1 MSNISILNLSAYT
14 SPVIQ
19 ENKKN
24 SYIEYGSD
32 NNYFQYLIDRY
43 LYSATNGA
51 IITGVANMIYGKGL
65 EALDS
70 NQKPNEYAQ
79 MKSIIKDSDLRK
91 VALERKLLGM
101 AAMQVVMQGKMVKQV
116 LHFPMQTLR
125 AEKCND
131 KGQIEAWYYHPDW
144 AKKKQSEDAKRIPA
158 FGFGNGNEVEIYVI
172 HPYVSGF
179 DYYSPI
185 DYSGSLPYALLE
197 ENIADYQINDVQN
210 GFSGTKVIN
219 FNNGIPSEEMRDKM
233 KRDVMGKL
241 TGARGEKVIVAFNSN
256 AESKTTVEDLPLN
269 DAPAHYEYLSK
280 ECFEKLIVGHR
291 ITNPMLLGI
300 RETGRG
306 LSSNADEIETSTLMF
321 LNLVIKPYQNELIT
335 ALDAILAVNGISLD
349 LRFVRLQ
356 PLDNEQIIS
365 SSNPIIEAV
374 NSLSPLVA
382 NKVLESMTANEIR
395 SLVGLVPEAGGS
407 DLNPSVVS
415 NLSKHLDD
423 IDLDSFGEEIDLNEW
438 ELIDSSVVDYDT
450 EEELD
455 KQLDALNNPKKSA
468 LSKIWNFVS
477 TGVAFPN
484 AKSEQ
489 DGALFKSRYRYSGK
503 QSENSRQFC
512 KKMLSANKLY
522 RKEDIQRMSSTAV
535 NAGWGPEGADTYDVF
550 LWKGGGACHHFWTR
564 ETYRKKADV
573 NSPITQESGRI
584 TPAQARK
591 EGEILPTN
599 NPLVYQ
605 KPIDMPNQG
614 FLPK

>member
-1 MSNISILNLSAYT
+1 MSNISIVNLSAYT

-65 EALDS
+65 DALDS
-70 NQKPNEYAQ
+70 NKKPNEYAQ

-91 VALERKLLGM
+91 IALERKLLGM
-101 AAMQVVMQGKMVKQV
+101 AAMQVVIEKKQVKQV

-144 AKKKQSEDAKRIPA
+144 TKKKPNEDCKRIPA

-172 HPYVSGF
+172 QPYVSGF

-241 TGARGEKVIVAFNSN
+241 TGARGEKVIIAFNAN

-280 ECFEKLIVGHR
+280 ECFDKLIVGHR
-291 ITNPMLLGI
+291 VTSPMLLGI
-300 RETGRG
+300 RSGDGG
-306 LSSNADEIETSTLMF
+306 LGNNADEIKTATLLF
-321 LNLVIKPYQNELIT
+321 DNIVIKPYQLEII
-335 ALDAILAVNGISLD
+335 DAIDEILAVNSISLK
-349 LRFVRLQ
+349 LYFKTIQ
-356 PLDNEQIIS
+356 PLEFVDVSGMNAETTEEETGVKMCS
-365 SSNPIIEAV
+365 HNLA
-374 NSLSPLVA
+374 
-382 NKVLESMTANEIR
+382 
-395 SLVGLVPEAGGS
+395 S
-407 DLNPSVVS
+407 DSIADL
-415 NLSKHLDD
+415 L
-423 IDLDSFGEEIDLNEW
+423 IDKGEELSDEW
-438 ELIDSSVVDYDT
+438 FLIDETEVDYDT

-455 KQLDALNNPKKSA
+455 SEINTLNNKKKST
-468 LSKIWNFVS
+468 LSKMWKFITS
-477 TGVAFPN
+477 TGT
-484 AKSEQ
+484 AKPLVKSPEQ
-489 DGALFKSRYRYSGK
+489 DKVIDGVQFITRYVYSGNLTG
-503 QSENSRQFC
+503 EREFC
-512 KKMLSANKLY
+512 SKMLRADKVY
-522 RKEDIQRMSSTAV
+522 RKEDIINMGSQVV
-535 NAGWGPEGADTYDVF
+535 NSGFGKNGSDVYSIW
-550 LWKGGGACHHFWTR
+550 LYKGGPRCNHKWLRRTYASF
-564 ETYRKKADV
+564 ETKIDPTNPNAKPLSIATAEKYGYRIRNDKEVSMKPSDM
-573 NSPITQESGRI
+573 PTKGYTQEYWDKMGY
-584 TPAQARK
+584 
-591 EGEILPTN
+591 TN
-599 NPLVYQ
+599 
-605 KPIDMPNQG
+605 
-614 FLPK
+614 

>member
-1 MSNISILNLSAYT
+1 MSNISIVNLSAYT

-65 EALDS
+65 DALDS
-70 NQKPNEYAQ
+70 NKKPNEYAQ

-91 VALERKLLGM
+91 IALERKLLGM
-101 AAMQVVMQGKMVKQV
+101 AAMQVVIEKKQVKQV

-144 AKKKQSEDAKRIPA
+144 TKKKPNEDCKRIPA

-172 HPYVSGF
+172 QPYVSGF

-241 TGARGEKVIVAFNSN
+241 TGARGEKVIIAFNAN

-280 ECFEKLIVGHR
+280 ECFDKLIVGHR
-291 ITNPMLLGI
+291 VTSPMLLGI
-300 RETGRG
+300 RTGDGG
-306 LSSNADEIETSTLMF
+306 LGNNADEIKTATLLF
-321 LNLVIKPYQNELIT
+321 DNIVIKPYQLEII
-335 ALDAILAVNGISLD
+335 DAIDEILAVNSISLK
-349 LRFVRLQ
+349 LYFKTIQ
-356 PLDNEQIIS
+356 PLEFVDVSGMNAETTEEETGVKMCS
-365 SSNPIIEAV
+365 HNLA
-374 NSLSPLVA
+374 
-382 NKVLESMTANEIR
+382 
-395 SLVGLVPEAGGS
+395 S
-407 DLNPSVVS
+407 DSIADL
-415 NLSKHLDD
+415 L
-423 IDLDSFGEEIDLNEW
+423 IDKGEELSDEW
-438 ELIDSSVVDYDT
+438 FLIDETEVDYDT

-455 KQLDALNNPKKSA
+455 SEINTLNNKKKNT
-468 LSKIWNFVS
+468 LSKMWKFITS
-477 TGVAFPN
+477 TGTARPN
-484 AKSEQ
+484 IKSPEQ
-489 DGALFKSRYRYSGK
+489 DKVIDGVQFITRYVYSGNLTG
-503 QSENSRQFC
+503 EREFC
-512 KKMLSANKLY
+512 SKMLRAKKVY
-522 RKEDIQRMSSTAV
+522 RKEDIINMSFQVV
-535 NAGWGPEGADTYDVF
+535 NEGFGKNGSDVYSIW
-550 LWKGGGACHHFWTR
+550 LWKGGPRCNHKWLRRTYASF
-564 ETYRKKADV
+564 ETKIDPTNPNAEPLSIATAEKYGYRIRNDKEVSMKPSDM
-573 NSPITQESGRI
+573 PTKGYTQEYWDKMGY
-584 TPAQARK
+584 
-591 EGEILPTN
+591 TN
-599 NPLVYQ
+599 
-605 KPIDMPNQG
+605 
-614 FLPK
+614 

>member
-1 MSNISILNLSAYT
+1 MSNISIVNLSAYT

-19 ENKKN
+19 ENKK
-24 SYIEYGSD
+24 SDYIEYGSD

-65 EALDS
+65 DALDS
-70 NQKPNEYAQ
+70 NKKPNEYAQ

-91 VALERKLLGM
+91 IALERKLLGM
-101 AAMQVVMQGKMVKQV
+101 AAMQVVMQGKTVKQV

-131 KGQIEAWYYHPDW
+131 KGQIEAWYYHHDW
-144 AKKKQSEDAKRIPA
+144 TKKKPSEEAKRIPA

-172 HPYVSGF
+172 RPYVSGF

-241 TGARGEKVIVAFNSN
+241 TGARGEKVIIAFNANS
-256 AESKTTVEDLPLN
+256 ESKTTVEDLPLN

-280 ECFEKLIVGHR
+280 ECFDKLIVGHR
-291 ITNPMLLGI
+291 VTSPMLLGI
-300 RETGRG
+300 RTGEGG
-306 LSSNADEIETSTLMF
+306 LGNNADEIKTATLLF
-321 LNLVIKPYQNELIT
+321 DNIVIKPYQLEII
-335 ALDAILAVNGISLD
+335 DAIDEILAVNDISLK
-349 LRFVRLQ
+349 LYFKTIQ
-356 PLDNEQIIS
+356 PLEF
-365 SSNPIIEAV
+365 V
-374 NSLSPLVA
+374 G
-382 NKVLESMTANEIR
+382 TA
-395 SLVGLVPEAGGS
+395 GLDAQTTEEETGIKM
-407 DLNPSVVS
+407 
-415 NLSKHLDD
+415 SKHLDE

-438 ELIDSSVVDYDT
+438 ELVDSRKVDYNI

-455 KQLDALNNPKKSA
+455 KEIESLNNPKKST

-477 TGVAFPN
+477 TGTANPN

-489 DGALFKSRYRYSGK
+489 DGELFKSRYRYSGTI
-503 QSENSRQFC
+503 SANSRQFC
-512 KKMLSANKLY
+512 QKMLSADKLY
-522 RKEDIQRMSSTAV
+522 RKEDIQRMSQSAV
-535 NAGWGPEGADTYDVF
+535 NAGFGPEGADTYDVF
-550 LWKGGGACHHFWTR
+550 LYKGGGACHHFWTR
-564 ETYRKKADV
+564 ETYRKRADV
-573 NSPITQESGRI
+573 NNPNAEEI
-584 TPAQARK
+584 TPAKARK

-605 KPIDMPNQG
+605 KPIDMPNMG

>member
-1 MSNISILNLSAYT
+1 MSNISIVNLSAYT

-51 IITGVANMIYGKGL
+51 IITGIANMIYGKGL
-65 EALDS
+65 DALDS
-70 NQKPNEYAQ
+70 NKKPNEYAQ

-91 VALERKLLGM
+91 IALERKLLGM
-101 AAMQVVMQGKMVKQV
+101 AAMQVVMQGKQVKQV

-144 AKKKQSEDAKRIPA
+144 TKKKPSEQCKRIPA

-172 HPYVSGF
+172 KPYVSGF

-197 ENIADYQINDVQN
+197 EKIGDYQINDVEN

-219 FNNGIPSEEMRDKM
+219 FNNGVPSEEMRDKM

-241 TGARGEKVIVAFNSN
+241 TGARGEKVIIAFNAN

-280 ECFEKLIVGHR
+280 ECFDKLIVGHR
-291 ITNPMLLGI
+291 VTSPMLLGI
-300 RETGRG
+300 RTGDGG
-306 LSSNADEIETSTLMF
+306 LGNNADEIKTATLLF
-321 LNLVIKPYQNELIT
+321 DNIVIKPYQLEII
-335 ALDAILAVNGISLD
+335 DAIDEILAVNSISLK
-349 LRFVRLQ
+349 LYFRTIQ
-356 PLDNEQIIS
+356 PLEFVD
-365 SSNPIIEAV
+365 
-374 NSLSPLVA
+374 VA
-382 NKVLESMTANEIR
+382 
-395 SLVGLVPEAGGS
+395 GLDAQTKEEETGIKM
-407 DLNPSVVS
+407 
-415 NLSKHLDD
+415 SKHLDE
-423 IDLDSFGEEIDLNEW
+423 IDLDSFGEDIDLNEW
-438 ELIDSSVVDYDT
+438 ELIDSRKVDYD
-450 EEELD
+450 EEEQLD
-455 KQLDALNNPKKSA
+455 KELEALNNPKKST

-477 TGVAFPN
+477 TGVANPN

-489 DGALFKSRYRYSGK
+489 DGELFKSRYRYSG
-503 QSENSRQFC
+503 SISANSREFC
-512 KKMLSANKLY
+512 KKMLNANKLY
-522 RKEDIQRMSSTAV
+522 RKEDIQRMSLSAV
-535 NAGWGPEGADTYDVF
+535 NAGWGPKGADNYDVF
-550 LWKGGGACHHFWTR
+550 LYKGGGACHHYWTR
-564 ETYRKKADV
+564 ETYRKRADV
-573 NSPITQESGRI
+573 NNPNAEEISP
-584 TPAQARK
+584 AKARK

-605 KPIDMPNQG
+605 KPINMPNQG

>member
-1 MSNISILNLSAYT
+1 MSNISIVNLSAYT

-51 IITGVANMIYGKGL
+51 IITGIANMIYGKGL
-65 EALDS
+65 DALDS
-70 NQKPNEYAQ
+70 NKKPNEYAQ

-91 VALERKLLGM
+91 IALERKLLGM
-101 AAMQVVMQGKMVKQV
+101 AAMQVVKQKNLVKQV

-125 AEKCND
+125 AEKCNG
-131 KGQIEAWYYHPDW
+131 KGQIEAWYYHHDW
-144 AKKKQSEDAKRIPA
+144 TKKKPSEDAKRIPA

-172 HPYVSGF
+172 RPYVSGF

-241 TGARGEKVIVAFNSN
+241 TGARGEKVIIAFNAN

-280 ECFEKLIVGHR
+280 ECFDKLIVGHR
-291 ITNPMLLGI
+291 VTSPMLLGI
-300 RETGRG
+300 RTGDGG
-306 LSSNADEIETSTLMF
+306 LGNNADEIKTATLLF
-321 LNLVIKPYQNELIT
+321 DNIVIKPYQLEII
-335 ALDAILAVNGISLD
+335 DAIDEILAINSISLK
-349 LRFVRLQ
+349 LYFKTIQ
-356 PLDNEQIIS
+356 PLEFV
-365 SSNPIIEAV
+365 E
-374 NSLSPLVA
+374 
-382 NKVLESMTANEIR
+382 TT
-395 SLVGLVPEAGGS
+395 GLDSQTKEEETGVKM
-407 DLNPSVVS
+407 
-415 NLSKHLDD
+415 SKHLDE

-438 ELIDSSVVDYDT
+438 ELIDSRKVDY
-450 EEELD
+450 EEEEQLD
-455 KQLDALNNPKKSA
+455 KQLEELNNPKQSA
-468 LSKIWNFVS
+468 LSKVWNFVS
-477 TGVAFPN
+477 TGVANPN

-489 DGALFKSRYRYSGK
+489 DGELFKSRYRYSGTE
-503 QSENSRQFC
+503 SENSRQFC
-512 KKMLSANKLY
+512 KKMLNANKLY
-522 RKEDIQRMSSTAV
+522 RKEDIQRMSSTSV
-535 NAGWGPEGADTYDVF
+535 NAGWGPKGADTYDVF
-550 LWKGGGACHHFWTR
+550 LYKGGGACHHYWTR
-564 ETYRKKADV
+564 ETYRKRADV

>member
-1 MSNISILNLSAYT
+1 MSNISIVNLSAYT

-65 EALDS
+65 DALDS
-70 NQKPNEYAQ
+70 NKKPNEYAQ

-91 VALERKLLGM
+91 IALERKLLGM
-101 AAMQVVMQGKMVKQV
+101 AAMQVVVEKKTVKQV

-144 AKKKQSEDAKRIPA
+144 TKKKPSEDVKRIPA

-172 HPYVSGF
+172 QPYVSGF

-241 TGARGEKVIVAFNSN
+241 TGARGEKVIIAFNAN

-280 ECFEKLIVGHR
+280 ECFDKLIVGHR
-291 ITNPMLLGI
+291 VTSPMLLGI
-300 RETGRG
+300 RTGDGG
-306 LSSNADEIETSTLMF
+306 LGNNADEIKTATLLF
-321 LNLVIKPYQNELIT
+321 DNIVIKPYQLEII
-335 ALDAILAVNGISLD
+335 DAIDEILAVNSISLK
-349 LRFVRLQ
+349 LYFKTIQ
-356 PLDNEQIIS
+356 PLEFVDVSGMNAETTEEETGVKMCS
-365 SSNPIIEAV
+365 HNLA
-374 NSLSPLVA
+374 
-382 NKVLESMTANEIR
+382 
-395 SLVGLVPEAGGS
+395 S
-407 DLNPSVVS
+407 DSIADL
-415 NLSKHLDD
+415 L
-423 IDLDSFGEEIDLNEW
+423 IDKGEELSDEW
-438 ELIDSSVVDYDT
+438 FLIDETEVDYDT

-455 KQLDALNNPKKSA
+455 SEINTLNNKKKST
-468 LSKIWNFVS
+468 LSKMWKFITS
-477 TGVAFPN
+477 TGTARPN
-484 AKSEQ
+484 IKSPEQ
-489 DGALFKSRYRYSGK
+489 DKVIDGVQFITRYVYSGDLTG
-503 QSENSRQFC
+503 EREFC
-512 KKMLSANKLY
+512 NKMLRAGKVY
-522 RKEDIQRMSSTAV
+522 RKEDIVAMEFKVV
-535 NAGWGPEGADTYDVF
+535 NEGFGKGGSDTYDVW
-550 LWKGGGACHHFWTR
+550 LYKGGPRCNHRWLRRTYASF
-564 ETYRKKADV
+564 ETKIDPTNPNAKPLSIAIAEKYGYRIRNEKEVSMKPSDM
-573 NSPITQESGRI
+573 PTKGYTQEYWDKMGY
-584 TPAQARK
+584 
-591 EGEILPTN
+591 TN
-599 NPLVYQ
+599 
-605 KPIDMPNQG
+605 
-614 FLPK
+614 

>member
-1 MSNISILNLSAYT
+1 MSNISIVNLSAYT

-24 SYIEYGSD
+24 DYIEYGSD

-65 EALDS
+65 DALDS
-70 NQKPNEYAQ
+70 NKKPNEYAQ

-91 VALERKLLGM
+91 IALERKLLGM
-101 AAMQVVMQGKMVKQV
+101 AAMQVVMQNKIVKQV

-144 AKKKQSEDAKRIPA
+144 TKKKPSEEVKRIPA

-185 DYSGSLPYALLE
+185 DYSGALPYALLE

-241 TGARGEKVIVAFNSN
+241 TGARGEKVIIAFNAN

-280 ECFEKLIVGHR
+280 ECFDKLIVGHR
-291 ITNPMLLGI
+291 VTSPMLLGI
-300 RETGRG
+300 RTGDGG
-306 LSSNADEIETSTLMF
+306 LGNNADEIKTATLLF
-321 LNLVIKPYQNELIT
+321 DNIVIKPYQLEIID
-335 ALDAILAVNGISLD
+335 ALDEILAVNDISLK
-349 LRFVRLQ
+349 LYFKTIQ
-356 PLDNEQIIS
+356 PLEFVDVEGM
-365 SSNPIIEAV
+365 
-374 NSLSPLVA
+374 
-382 NKVLESMTANEIR
+382 NKETTEEETGVKM
-395 SLVGLVPEAGGS
+395 
-407 DLNPSVVS
+407 
-415 NLSKHLDD
+415 SKHLDT

-438 ELIDSSVVDYDT
+438 ELIDSRQVDYDT

-455 KQLDALNNPKKSA
+455 KKLESLNNPKQST
-468 LSKIWNFVS
+468 LSKVWNFVS
-477 TGVAFPN
+477 TGTANPN

-489 DGALFKSRYRYSGK
+489 DGELFKSRYRYSGSISSK
-503 QSENSRQFC
+503 SRAFC
-512 KKMLSANKLY
+512 QKMLSADKLY
-522 RKEDIQRMSSTAV
+522 RKEDIQRMSLSAV

-550 LWKGGGACHHFWTR
+550 LYKGGGACHHYWTR

-573 NSPITQESGRI
+573 NNPNAEEISP
-584 TPAQARK
+584 AKARK

-605 KPIDMPNQG
+605 KPINMPNQG